1 MCIWC
6 SFVQNDNDILH
17 TPEHIGRA
25 KAVILSNWHPD
36 DAFSSATKGL
46 HMETRVSRGWDSA
59 ACHGVMLDVFMHL
72 NRIVKVRLW

>member
-25 KAVILSNWHPD
+25 KAVILSNWQPD

-46 HMETRVSRGWDSA
+46 HMERGCRVDGTLQHAMASCWMSS
-59 ACHGVMLDVFMHL
+59 C
-72 NRIVKVRLW
+72 I